1 MTIIAQNLEQICT
14 QIPSS
19 VRLIAVTKKVSLDK
33 IKEAYQF
40 GIRDFAE
47 NRLQE
52 ALDKQKA
59 LNHLTDICWHFIGH
73 LQTNKA
79 KKAIA
84 NFDWIHSV
92 DSLILINQLNK
103 LAQEA
108 IATKIIDK
116 LPKICLQVKI
126 LPDADKYGWEKDQLL
141 TDLAKI
147 NELKCLEIR
156 GLMSILPLGL
166 SEKEILKAFIKVK
179 ELKEYINQQNYS
191 NIHLKDLSMG
201 MSSDYLSAIQA
212 GATIIRLGTIIFG
225 KRDLK
230 TISN

>member
-1 MTIIAQNLEQICT
+1 MTIIAQNLEQICS
-14 QIPSS
+14 QISPSI
-19 VRLIAVTKKVSLDK
+19 RLIAVTKKVSLEK

-52 ALDKQKA
+52 ALAKQEA
-59 LNHLTDICWHFIGH
+59 LSDLTDICWHFIGH

-84 NFDWIHSV
+84 HFDWIHSV

-126 LPDADKYGWEKDQLL
+126 LPDADKYGWGRDQLL

-147 NELKCLEIR
+147 NELKFLEIR

-166 SEKEILKAFIKVK
+166 SEEEILKAFIKVK

-201 MSSDYLSAIQA
+201 MSSDYLLAIQA
-212 GATIIRLGTIIFG
+212 GTTMIRLGTIIFG
-225 KRDLK
+225 KRHLK